1 MPTNKKNNK
10 KKHTTTKHKTNPSKL
25 PQQKLT
31 KHGYVEG
38 IGTGDGFT
46 TSGNVSK
53 PLIEEIMRRNMVL
66 NSTDEDWLNRFTR
79 FGYIDPYNSMG
90 GNKEYIFITKPDL
103 HLFDG
108 DSLSSELKDNSYFN
122 ECFRRYRHIM
132 KQLQYSKDKSKPYL
146 ALLTNQIASSIDL
159 PDIVGLESDSNENI
173 YGDKITY
180 RHGSES
186 GDVGHEF
193 SIEFYDTKF
202 LEVYNLFKMWDMYE
216 NLKTKGKVT
225 PPSRSYIENMEL
237 HDQVS
242 IYKFI
247 VADDMETILFY
258 SKLYGVYPKGVPR
271 SQFGSLENGP
281 LKLNVDFKSA
291 FVLDNDPTIID
302 DFNRVRL
309 MGTNYSN
316 VTKIKTANIW
326 DKEYQKVDTRF
337 VGKPFAIYDSSV
349 PIGTGSGSSGVW
361 KLKWTEVKY

>member
-1 MPTNKKNNK
+1 MPDK
-10 KKHTTTKHKTNPSKL
+10 KKTTTKKKPNPAKL
-25 PQQKLT
+25 PKQNIT
-31 KHGYVEG
+31 KSGYIED
-38 IGTGDGFT
+38 IGSGDGFT
-46 TSGNVSK
+46 SSGNVSK
-53 PLIEEIMRRNMVL
+53 KLITEIMRRNMIL
-66 NSTDEDWLNRFTR
+66 NSTDEDWLTRFTR
-79 FGYIDPYNSMG
+79 FGYLDPYNSMG

-108 DSLSSELKDNSYFN
+108 DDISSELKTNTYFLD
-122 ECFRRYRHIM
+122 CYDRMRHIM
-132 KQLQYSKDKSKPYL
+132 KQLQYSKAKSQPYL
-146 ALLTNQIASSIDL
+146 ALLTNQIASSLDL

-193 SIEFYDTKF
+193 SLEFYDTKY

-225 PPSRSYIENMEL
+225 PPNKSYIENMEL

-258 SKLYGVYPKGVPR
+258 AKLYGVYPKGVPR

-281 LKLNVDFKSA
+281 IKLNVDFKSA
-291 FVLDNDPTIID
+291 FVLDNDPTILD
-302 DFNRVRL
+302 DFNRVRI
-309 MGTNYSN
+309 MGTNYSSVKN
-316 VTKIKTANIW
+316 IPTADIW
-326 DKEYQKVDTRF
+326 DKEYQKVDMRF
-337 VGKPFAIYDSSV
+337 VGKPFVLKDTSV
-349 PIGTGSGSSGVW
+349 PIGTGSGSSGVY

>member
-1 MPTNKKNNK
+1 MPSNK
-10 KKHTTTKHKTNPSKL
+10 KKTNKSKSNPSKL
-25 PQQKLT
+25 PEQSLT
-31 KHGYVEG
+31 KAGYLEG

-46 TSGNVSK
+46 SSGNVSK
-53 PLIEEIMRRNMVL
+53 PLIEEIMRRNMVM
-66 NSTDEDWLNRFTR
+66 NTTDEDWITRFTR
-79 FGYIDPYNSMG
+79 FGYLDPYNNMG
-90 GNKEYIFITKPDL
+90 CNKEYIFFTKPDL

-108 DSLSSELKDNSYFN
+108 DGLSSELKDNTYFQD
-122 ECFRRYRHIM
+122 CYKRFRHIM
-132 KQLQYSKDKSKPYL
+132 KQLQYSKDKSRPHL
-146 ALLTNQIASSIDL
+146 AMLTNQIASSLDL

-193 SIEFYDTKF
+193 SLEFYDTKY

-225 PPSRSYIENMEL
+225 PPNKSYIENMEL
-237 HDQVS
+237 HDQIS

-258 SKLYGVYPKGVPR
+258 AKLYGVYPKGVPR

-281 LKLNVDFKSA
+281 IKLNVDFKSA
-291 FVLDNDPTIID
+291 FVLDNDPTILD
-302 DFNRVRL
+302 DFNRVRII
-309 MGTNYSN
+309 GTNYDS
-316 VTKIKTANIW
+316 VTKIPTANIW
-326 DKEYQKVDTRF
+326 DKEYQKVDVRF
-337 VGKPFAIYDSSV
+337 VGKPFVVKDSSV
-349 PIGTGSGSSGVW
+349 PIGTGAGSSGVY